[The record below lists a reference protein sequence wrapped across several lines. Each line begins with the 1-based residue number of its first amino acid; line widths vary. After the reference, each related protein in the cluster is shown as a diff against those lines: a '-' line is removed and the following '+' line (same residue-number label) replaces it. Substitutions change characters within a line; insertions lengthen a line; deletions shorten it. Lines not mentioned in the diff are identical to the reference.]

1 MLLFLLIAYLTKCC
15 SWKLTIKFEI
25 FFLRF
30 KTYKQERM
38 NCPYMTEA
46 YEQFMED
53 KEYHWNLK
61 LSYLWCSLQGNVMG
75 NDYLRI
81 SFAILSYQL
90 EITSSPIYDFLL
102 SRSEHCV
109 ARLEVTVIRSSIFC
123 NVMREKLNS
132 RFPKTRSL

>member
-61 LSYLWCSLQGNVMG
+61 LSYLWSSLQGNVVRY
-75 NDYLRI
+75 DYLRI
-81 SFAILSYQL
+81 SFGILSYQWK
-90 EITSSPIYDFLL
+90 IISSPVYDFLL
-102 SRSEHCV
+102 PRSVHSV
-109 ARLEVTVIRSSIFC
+109 TRLEATVIRSSISC